1 MVLFCNVESGLPL
14 AKAQAFKT
22 YFLLDIDGTLAHT
35 DAVYKEVFVELLKPY
50 GYEVDEE
57 FYAKNVHGK
66 VDADVFRSL
75 LPKESTPEELLAVSK
90 DKDARFCA
98 KVRGGASAFRPIKN
112 LVKLFEFAKQHGVA
126 CIAVSNAPRG
136 ACETVL
142 VNLRAAIPGAA
153 EMIRIED
160 LVVGAECTRAKP
172 YPDPYIEGARRLGAD
187 LSDCIVFEDS
197 RSGIAAGIAAGVR
210 AVVGIRSSLT
220 DDELCRAGCAASLKD
235 WSELT
240 PDFFYEHLTGT
251 EDKMLIEP
259 SAVLKEVDLLRSR
272 LASDLGQSNNKQAA
286 ENGFAIEKISSPKT
300 IFVPHLKA
308 THRLD
313 FAAEEDE
320 DKALLR
326 AEIKRLRA
334 RNKQLEAVI
343 DHVRG
348 AVQGAPVRRN
358 TKRGAGRWHKAS
370 SGSEDEPV
378 STSREPL
385 DSDSFVPVSV
395 VVPLGG
401 SRAAMRPLL
410 RILGKEMILWMLASL
425 RGLDLDAGDELVI
438 VYNDA
443 LTDGRALERLVRA
456 KYDDRIRFVAVR
468 QPTVGAAETL
478 LVGLQGLE
486 RARLALEGRAQSL
499 ANRPIVSW
507 DGDLVYRSDVDVL
520 ANYRRMWSSRH
531 TGACVA
537 FPRLAPATK
546 GRFSYCIADADW
558 AISEVDARRKISD
571 WANTGTYC
579 FPDGAELE
587 DAIKTLLRKGDGH
600 YEVADV
606 IHAMMGDSSGG
617 TEKSGQSFH
626 LMPIEADQF
635 HSFATPAE
643 LVSFLATPN
652 RALPTP
658 TNSPKMSNLTAM
670 PLGEDVKAM
679 AMMHWMRADEAT
691 DLQVEETHFN
701 ESLPQRQ

>member
-172 YPDPYIEGARRLGAD
+172 YPDPYKRALGVLAPI
-187 LSDCIVFEDS
+187 SQT
-197 RSGIAAGIAAGVR
+197 A
-210 AVVGIRSSLT
+210 SSSKTRVPAL
-220 DDELCRAGCAASLKD
+220 R
-235 WSELT
+235 SELT

-370 SGSEDEPV
+370 SGSACVDIE
-378 STSREPL
+378 
-385 DSDSFVPVSV
+385 
-395 VVPLGG
+395 
-401 SRAAMRPLL
+401 
-410 RILGKEMILWMLASL
+410 
-425 RGLDLDAGDELVI
+425 
-438 VYNDA
+438 
-443 LTDGRALERLVRA
+443 
-456 KYDDRIRFVAVR
+456 
-468 QPTVGAAETL
+468 GAA
-478 LVGLQGLE
+478 
-486 RARLALEGRAQSL
+486 
-499 ANRPIVSW
+499 
-507 DGDLVYRSDVDVL
+507 
-520 ANYRRMWSSRH
+520 
-531 TGACVA
+531 
-537 FPRLAPATK
+537 
-546 GRFSYCIADADW
+546 
-558 AISEVDARRKISD
+558 
-571 WANTGTYC
+571 
-579 FPDGAELE
+579 
-587 DAIKTLLRKGDGH
+587 
-600 YEVADV
+600 
-606 IHAMMGDSSGG
+606 
-617 TEKSGQSFH
+617 
-626 LMPIEADQF
+626 
-635 HSFATPAE
+635 
-643 LVSFLATPN
+643 
-652 RALPTP
+652 
-658 TNSPKMSNLTAM
+658 
-670 PLGEDVKAM
+670 
-679 AMMHWMRADEAT
+679 
-691 DLQVEETHFN
+691 
-701 ESLPQRQ
+701 